1 MKNKYGQKVIIG
13 AKTLFNVCNDVTT
26 GVTELKPTDIERLFK
41 AMINYTVR
49 SCGYTENIDIG
60 YAVYAELMETY
71 RQKKV
76 LHIATLHFYSYM
88 FEASNAMKL
97 YEDIN
102 LLISKARDI
111 VELRSLALGAIKT
124 LLVNTFYSADEQ
136 FRYRETKPISLQ
148 TTMKFFCMQT
158 KIYMYRLK
166 VLIYKR
172 DCANTFK
179 LIKSMS
185 ESFSRS
191 FNIIMIDKI
200 KYHAYEFV
208 IDMTNGIKLETKYV
222 NQSTGEVTPIRY
234 MISNSVSELQP
245 CFIALKVLYD
255 LDSQGGI
262 TRELRYA
269 TDYIFRAYIVKF
281 TNPQSK
287 EYKCLMH
294 NVEYFG
300 PLYAKY
306 VVSDD
311 ISTCLRNLVVNYV

>member
-1 MKNKYGQKVIIG
+1 MKNKAEQKVIIS
-13 AKTLFNVCNDVTT
+13 AKTLFNVCNDVTA
-26 GVTELKPTDIERLFK
+26 GRTELEVSDIDRLFK

-49 SCGYTENIDIG
+49 ECGYMENIDIG
-60 YAVYAELMETY
+60 YAMYQDLMETY

-136 FRYRETKPISLQ
+136 FRYRETESISLQ

-191 FNIIMIDKI
+191 FSTIMFDNT
-200 KYHAYEFV
+200 KYYAYEFV
-208 IDMTNGIKLETKYV
+208 IDMPNGIKLETKYV
-222 NQSTGEVTPIRY
+222 NQSTGEVTTIQHT
-234 MISNSVSELQP
+234 ISNPDVQP
-245 CFIALKVLYD
+245 CLIALKVLYD
-255 LDSQGGI
+255 LDSHGGI

-269 TDYIFRAYIVKF
+269 TDYIFRAYILKF

-287 EYKCLMH
+287 EYQYLMC
-294 NVEYFG
+294 NMKRFG
-300 PLYAKY
+300 PKYAKY

-311 ISTCLRNLVVNYV
+311 ISTCLKNLVVNYV